1 MAPIPVLSYAQSSD
15 PWLKQKMVNLLEV
28 ATGRNQITS
37 IYEALKQEPFRASR
51 FFSKGIELSRLT
63 LDYNR
68 ENEDLIPERGPLVFV
83 ANHPF
88 GIIDGLILCEI
99 ASRTRG
105 DFRILLNNR
114 LMKDDELNELF
125 LPVDF
130 DGTREATKKN
140 VETKNI
146 AQQVLDNGG
155 TVIIFPSGGVATRWS
170 FGLGP
175 LEEFPWTTFAAKI
188 IMKSEA
194 TVIPINFKGENSLYF
209 HMASSI
215 SEAAR
220 LSLFIHE
227 VTRRIGTTIEFRI
240 GPPIIFSEIEKL
252 GGRKEVTKFLRK
264 KVDNLSFETGANRI
278 TGISKMLED
287 SA

>member
-28 ATGRNQITS
+28 ATGRNQLTS
-37 IYEALKQEPFRASR
+37 IYETLKQEPFRISR
-51 FFSKGIELSRLT
+51 FFRKGIELSRLT

-114 LMKDDELNELF
+114 LMKDEQLNELF

-140 VETKNI
+140 VETH
-146 AQQVLDNGG
+146 
-155 TVIIFPSGGVATRWS
+155 TVCSNVA
-170 FGLGP
+170 
-175 LEEFPWTTFAAKI
+175 
-188 IMKSEA
+188 
-194 TVIPINFKGENSLYF
+194 V
-209 HMASSI
+209 
-215 SEAAR
+215 
-220 LSLFIHE
+220 
-227 VTRRIGTTIEFRI
+227 V
-240 GPPIIFSEIEKL
+240 
-252 GGRKEVTKFLRK
+252 
-264 KVDNLSFETGANRI
+264 
-278 TGISKMLED
+278 
-287 SA
+287 